1 MLYSPQIE
9 PITELHRDP
18 LQVLEKLRKGPVFL
32 TQRSQR
38 AAVMISPEQWDRIV
52 EQIEALE
59 DAVAI
64 YKTKY
69 EVASGKAEMVELD
82 DTFFAEVAANT
93 VPA

>member
-9 PITELHRDP
+9 PITELRRDP
-18 LQVLEKLRKGPVFL
+18 LQVLGKLRKGPVFL

-52 EQIEALE
+52 EQIEELE

-64 YKTKY
+64 YKTRY
-69 EVASGKAEMVELD
+69 EVATGKTEMVELD
-82 DTFFAEVAANT
+82 DAFFAEVTDA